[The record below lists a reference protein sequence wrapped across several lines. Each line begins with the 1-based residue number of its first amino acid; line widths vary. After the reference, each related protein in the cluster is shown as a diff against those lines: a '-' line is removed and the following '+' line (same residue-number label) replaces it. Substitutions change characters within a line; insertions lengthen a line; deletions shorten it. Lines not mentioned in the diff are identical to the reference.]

1 MELAHTHAQSQR
13 YLKQRNMLAFASL
26 LLLGATV
33 LLSTAAAN
41 TEREVILQPI
51 LSKPLALT
59 SENIP
64 KEYLELVTRDTALL
78 TLNRSPENLQF
89 WMDQVLD
96 IADPRTHGKLKADL
110 MRVFEEQNGSNV
122 SQYFTMERM
131 SVDTEKLTSEVNGV
145 LHTIVGQK
153 EVSAEAKTFKYV
165 WTYNGVSLKLAG
177 FGLAKKDDKTGKE
190 EQ

>member
-1 MELAHTHAQSQR
+1 
-13 YLKQRNMLAFASL
+13 
-26 LLLGATV
+26 
-33 LLSTAAAN
+33 
-41 TEREVILQPI
+41 
-51 LSKPLALT
+51 
-59 SENIP
+59 
-64 KEYLELVTRDTALL
+64 
-78 TLNRSPENLQF
+78 
-89 WMDQVLD
+89 
-96 IADPRTHGKLKADL
+96 
-110 MRVFEEQNGSNV
+110 
-122 SQYFTMERM
+122 M

>member
-1 MELAHTHAQSQR
+1 MELAYTHAQSQR
-13 YLKQRNMLAFASL
+13 VLKQRNMLAVVAL
-26 LLLGATV
+26 LLLGSTV

-51 LSKPLALT
+51 LSNPLTLSAN
-59 SENIP
+59 SIP

-78 TLNRSPENLQF
+78 TLNRSPQNLQF
-89 WMDQVLD
+89 WMEQVLD

-110 MRVFEEQNGSNV
+110 MGVLEEQSGSNV

-131 SVDTEKLTSEVNGV
+131 TVDTEALTSEVNGV

-153 EVSAEAKTFKYV
+153 EVSAEAKTFKYI

-177 FGLAKKDDKTGKE
+177 FGLAKKDDKSGKA

>member
-13 YLKQRNMLAFASL
+13 YLKQRNLLGLLSL

-41 TEREVILQPI
+41 SEREIILQPI
-51 LSKPLALT
+51 LSRPLALT
-59 SENIP
+59 TDNVP
-64 KEYLELVTRDTALL
+64 KEYLELVTRDTAML

-96 IADPRTHGKLKADL
+96 IADPRTHDKLKADL
-110 MRVFEEQNGSNV
+110 MRVFEEQRRSTV
-122 SQYFTMERM
+122 SQYPSMERM
-131 SVDTEKLTSEVNGV
+131 GVHPATLTSEVNGV

-153 EVSAEAKTFKYV
+153 EVSAEAKTFKYI

>member
-1 MELAHTHAQSQR
+1 MELTHSHAQSQR
-13 YLKQRNMLAFASL
+13 FLKQRNMLAFISL
-26 LLLGATV
+26 AFLGSTV
-33 LLSTAAAN
+33 VLATAAAN
-41 TEREVILQPI
+41 REREIILQPI
-51 LSKPLALT
+51 LSNPLTL
-59 SENIP
+59 SSDNIP

-110 MRVFEEQNGSNV
+110 MRVLEEQSGSNV
-122 SQYFTMERM
+122 SQYFTMEKM
-131 SVDTEKLTSEVNGV
+131 TVDPEALTSEVNGI
-145 LHTIVGQK
+145 LHTVVGQK
-153 EVSAEAKTFKYV
+153 EVSAEAKTFKYI

-177 FGLAKKDDKTGKE
+177 FGLAKKDDKNGKE